1 MCQVSGSRAVDKK
14 GCQDSEMSG
23 ASHFKRQWHHQ
34 TKMSRIQ
41 KCQGQ
46 RLPRDHAVDG
56 RASQAV
62 RAVFLYIDSPLS
74 LL

>member
-41 KCQGQ
+41 KFQGQ